1 MHLKHIKLLVN
12 QTRLDE
18 KLHLMQ
24 ESAKRDCVICFK
36 WQKKRVGDVKLVNTA
51 PRRYKQKIVFVDT
64 HYDKLRNIKFK
75 IFSLQQ
81 K

>member
-36 WQKKRVGDVKLVNTA
+36 WQKKGWEMCNW
-51 PRRYKQKIVFVDT
+51 
-64 HYDKLRNIKFK
+64 
-75 IFSLQQ
+75 
-81 K
+81 